1 MLYSTTFRKTIKKKE
16 KATVAVLR
24 ASILDREIHL
34 FVFIPHKVTSIK
46 KKNLLMKKKMVT
58 TLKNLLVR
66 HIHIEVSM
74 FYSNL
79 GNILIKK

>member
-1 MLYSTTFRKTIKKKE
+1 MLYSTTFRKKIKKKE

-46 KKNLLMKKKMVT
+46 KKPSHEEKNGHHCEEFVGKTYSYWGVNVLL
-58 TLKNLLVR
+58 
-66 HIHIEVSM
+66 
-74 FYSNL
+74 
-79 GNILIKK
+79 